1 MNEARTH
8 LDLDGPLADKVADNS
23 NELQSIIFAKGLGII
38 TDLEMGPDGHLY
50 ILADYHRDGTIFRIN
65 QIVNSTNATK

>member
-23 NELQSIIFAKGLGII
+23 NELQNIIFAKGLGII
-38 TDLEMGPDGHLY
+38 TDLEVGPDGHLY
-50 ILADYHRDGTIFRIN
+50 ILAEHRRDGTIFRIN